1 MKSLKLLQYLLSSLV
16 IFSVSLAAAD
26 FKSGKEAIQ
35 KLQSY
40 STEKIKPKTARKTDS
55 VSLSEDE
62 IFDRLADA
70 VEIALVEQSNQSLR
84 QEILRVTVMM
94 LKYDPSQY
102 AGELILPLYLQDK
115 NSFLKE
121 AKKLSTEDRKLLME
135 AVENARREKMEGNG

>member
-1 MKSLKLLQYLLSSLV
+1 MKNLKLIQYLLSSLV
-16 IFSVSLAAAD
+16 AFSFSLASAD

-55 VSLSEDE
+55 VTLSEDE

-70 VEIALVEQSNQSLR
+70 VEIALVEKSNQGLR
-84 QEILRVTVMM
+84 QEIFRVTVMM

-102 AGELILPLYLQDK
+102 AGELVLQLYLQDK
-115 NSFLKE
+115 NSFLE
-121 AKKLSTEDRKLLME
+121 ETKKLSTEDRKLLME
-135 AVENARREKMEGNG
+135 AVENARREKTEGNG

>member
-1 MKSLKLLQYLLSSLV
+1 MKNLKLIQYLLSSLV
-16 IFSVSLAAAD
+16 AFSFSLASAD

-55 VSLSEDE
+55 VTLSEDE

-70 VEIALVEQSNQSLR
+70 VEIALVEKSNQGLR
-84 QEILRVTVMM
+84 QEIFRVTVMM

-115 NSFLKE
+115 NSFLE
-121 AKKLSTEDRKLLME
+121 ETKKLSTEDRKLLME
-135 AVENARREKMEGNG
+135 AVENARREKTEGNG